1 MSVNYSVQEIGF
13 TSIKLCS
20 VVFYLFIKAK
30 YTFNTDPLLEVLA
43 HPFLEA

>member
-1 MSVNYSVQEIGF
+1 MIHQNLEKS
-13 TSIKLCS
+13 TTDLIKLCS